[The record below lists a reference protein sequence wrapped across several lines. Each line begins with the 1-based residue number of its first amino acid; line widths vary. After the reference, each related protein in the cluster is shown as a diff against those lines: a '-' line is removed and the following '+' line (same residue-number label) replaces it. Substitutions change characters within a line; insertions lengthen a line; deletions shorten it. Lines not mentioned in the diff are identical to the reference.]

1 MARNRS
7 TWLQFRKMM
16 QDFEPYI
23 RLWKESRVTEAA
35 TAAV

>member
-7 TWLQFRKMM
+7 TLPQFARMM
-16 QDFEPYI
+16 EALKPYI

-35 TAAV
+35 AAV